1 MRRRDAALVLCSVLA
16 VSAGCFG
23 IGGDTTSSTPTSAPG
38 SDPTVRVTDVVDGDT
53 LDVRFPDGRED
64 TVRLLGVDT
73 PEVHAENDPA
83 EFEGVPDTEAGRSCL
98 RRHGKRASAFAV
110 DRLADRRV
118 TLRFDAA
125 AGRRGGYDRLLVYVV
140 VDGSSFNAA
149 LLERG
154 HARLYDSPFR
164 ERDRY
169 ASLEREARD
178 AKRGLWDC
186 AARPKGMGVMERVT
200 PGGSTASIHLNF
212 AVS

>member
-1 MRRRDAALVLCSVLA
+1 MRRRDAALVSLCLLA
-16 VSAGCFG
+16 VSAGCLG
-23 IGGDTTSSTPTSAPG
+23 VGVDTAAPAPTPEAEV
-38 SDPTVRVTDVVDGDT
+38 TVRVTDVVDGDT
-53 LDVRFPDGRED
+53 IDVRLPDGRAD

-98 RRHGKRASAFAV
+98 RRQGDRASAFAV

-125 AGRRGGYDRLLVYVV
+125 AGRRGGYDRLLAYVV
-140 VDGSSFNAA
+140 VDGDSFNAA

-154 HARLYDSPFR
+154 HARLYDSSFR

-169 ASLEREARD
+169 AALEREARE
-178 AKRGLWDC
+178 AGRGVWDC
-186 AARPKGMGVMERVT
+186 A
-200 PGGSTASIHLNF
+200 S
-212 AVS
+212 

>member
-1 MRRRDAALVLCSVLA
+1 VRRRDAALILCSLLA
-16 VSAGCFG
+16 VSTGCLG
-23 IGGDTTSSTPTSAPG
+23 VEVDTTSSTPTPTPG
-38 SDPTVRVTDVVDGDT
+38 AETAVRVTDVVDGDT
-53 LDVRFPDGRED
+53 IDVRFRDGSTD

-73 PEVHAENDPA
+73 PEVRAENDPA

-98 RRHGKRASAFAV
+98 RRHGDRASEFAV

-118 TLRFDAA
+118 TLQFDAA
-125 AGRRGGYDRLLVYVV
+125 ADRRGGYDRLLAYVV

-154 HARLYDSPFR
+154 HARLYDSSFR

-178 AKRGLWDC
+178 AGRGLWAC
-186 AARPKGMGVMERVT
+186 TG
-200 PGGSTASIHLNF
+200 
-212 AVS
+212 